1 MGHAR
6 HHLDAFV
13 ELPRLP
19 EDARRGAWRQAMA
32 SLAAQSA
39 DQIPVPLEGTNPQYL
54 EESVHWALSEGLMDD
69 LGWLSSAHA
78 AGALYELAATLPVGT
93 ERREVGR
100 RVLMR
105 LTEGD
110 AATFVALA
118 QRLALGSRR
127 GLSGPGVRSRVAL
140 ALDLPVGF
148 ATGADGLALS
158 LLTRPELERV
168 WLTEPSTGSLPSRR
182 LAARLL
188 ERAACEALRRSSD
201 PLGSVVSVFERPGV
215 LTTWTRLLLDRE
227 PLVWRH
233 VASARGLLS
242 KRIPMFE
249 GEIAR
254 DLDPML
260 SPTEWR
266 RAATSAAAA
275 VAVDPEGALERCRG
289 LLHGRVF
296 HQDPGVASAMV
307 LGLSRAAD
315 AEPEA
320 SEALLEDLVRAGGFD
335 AIEALVRVRQEHV
348 SPTLGTRAVD
358 LARRRIA
365 SHDFD
370 PSGDDGREALL
381 RALDEE
387 LRPREERGTLRDLR
401 EELREAHAAFVTE
414 GARAAFARALGVVK
428 RADRLL
434 DDLEATSDATAEQRR
449 QAFVVLREID
459 RTLLET
465 SVLSDLLAI
474 GGKADTSFVPLDEQ
488 LERLTD
494 WLCGVE
500 VASTGEDGN
509 AEHYTLHLHRFR
521 AMLHLVDADDVVAA
535 DHPTGRRER
544 KLRTTR
550 WLLERVSHDGPSS
563 LRRVVAASA
572 ARACDALLREE
583 VGELSDILVL
593 VTDHVH
599 DPVAV
604 TTMAEAAMDPSMVL
618 CFHGYAR
625 YLAGCQRAPRMTS
638 GSLAALDMLNE
649 MIESMPV
656 AGPPRVEALRGAL
669 VGYAASL
676 GSLLS
681 VRSLSQVA
689 GDEGAGT
696 SRIPPLA
703 GTAGLLARLAAGAR
717 RRLGAWPGD
726 EPPMSRAAL
735 QRIDTGVEHALRG
748 DPTPLRDAVSTG
760 LATLRDELPLHLA
773 DVADHALGRLLILPA
788 EHPEDVVLESR
799 RPRMQSAPVLPAW
812 MPPSRVLGGFFVMR
826 PLGIGAVGSVFVAC
840 RVEDRT
846 QRHPLR
852 FALKVPEYGGDVAH
866 TLSQREFLELFREEA
881 HALLAVPQHPNL
893 ARLVTFDGGARPK
906 PILVME
912 LVEGPTLQ
920 RLIDTR
926 VLETDRVLAILD
938 GVAAGLET
946 MHAIGVGHLD
956 VKPGNVILRASEEA
970 VPLSTDLDLSRT
982 QRVSRIPL
990 APDGEVMP
998 VLVDFGL
1005 AGRKIR
1011 PGCATS
1017 GYGAPE
1023 VWGHVPEGHEPAP
1036 MAADVY
1042 AFACLAYETLTGEE
1056 LFRGPNHLAV
1066 ITSHL
1071 THDGRPRGL
1080 GRFSGKLALLGLAGV
1095 LERGLR
1101 SDPRDRCT
1109 IGEMRR
1115 GLAGLDLAR
1124 WPWPIV

>member
-13 ELPRLP
+13 ALSRLP
-19 EDARRGAWRQAMA
+19 EEARRGAWRQAMA

-54 EESVHWALSEGLMDD
+54 EESIHWALSEGLMDD
-69 LGWLSSAHA
+69 LGWLSPAHA
-78 AGALYELAATLPVGT
+78 AAALYELAATLPVGT

-100 RVLMR
+100 RVLQR

-118 QRLALGSRR
+118 QRLALGTRR

-148 ATGADGLALS
+148 ATGVDGLALS
-158 LLTRPELERV
+158 LLTRPELERM

-242 KRIPMFE
+242 KRIPMLE

-254 DLDPML
+254 DLDPTL

-275 VAVDPEGALERCRG
+275 VAVDPDGGVERCRG
-289 LLHGRVF
+289 LLRGRVF
-296 HQDPGVASAMV
+296 LQDPGIASAMV
-307 LGLSRAAD
+307 LGLSRAVD
-315 AEPEA
+315 TEPEA
-320 SEALLEDLVRAGGFD
+320 AEALLGDLIQVGSLD
-335 AIEALVRVRQEHV
+335 AIEALVRVRQEHASSAV
-348 SPTLGTRAVD
+348 GSRAAD
-358 LARRRIA
+358 MARRRIE
-365 SHDFD
+365 SGDFD
-370 PSGDDGREALL
+370 ASGDDGREALL
-381 RALDEE
+381 GVLGEELSPRDTTRALWEE
-387 LRPREERGTLRDLR
+387 LRG
-401 EELREAHAAFVTE
+401 AHEAFVTA
-414 GARAAFARALGVVK
+414 GARAAHSRALGVVE
-428 RADRLL
+428 RADMLL
-434 DDLEATSDATAEQRR
+434 DDLEATSDATPDQRR
-449 QAFVVLREID
+449 QAFVILREID

-465 SVLSDLLAI
+465 SVLADLLAL
-474 GGKADTSFVPLDEQ
+474 GGKADASIAPLDEQ
-488 LERLTD
+488 LERLTG

-500 VASTGEDGN
+500 GAATGEDGS
-509 AEHYTLHLHRFR
+509 AEHFTLHLHRFKS
-521 AMLHLVDADDVVAA
+521 MLHLVDANDVVAA
-535 DHPTGRRER
+535 DHPTARRER
-544 KLRTTR
+544 KLRTTE
-550 WLLERVSHDGPSS
+550 WLLERVSRDGPSR

-583 VGELSDILVL
+583 VGELSDVLVL

-599 DPVAV
+599 DPAAV

-618 CFHGYAR
+618 SLHGYAR

-638 GSLAALDMLNE
+638 GSLAALDMLRE

-696 SRIPPLA
+696 SRVPPLA
-703 GTAGLLARLAAGAR
+703 GAAGLLARLGAGAR

-726 EPPMSRAAL
+726 EPPMSSMAL

-760 LATLRDELPLHLA
+760 LATLRDELPMHLA
-773 DVADHALGRLLILPA
+773 DVADHALGRLLVLPA
-788 EHPEDVVLESR
+788 EHLEDGSVETR
-799 RPRMQSAPVLPAW
+799 RPRVPSTPVLPAW
-812 MPPSRVLGGFFVMR
+812 MPPSRVLGGFHVMR
-826 PLGIGAVGSVFVAC
+826 PLGFGAVGSVFVAC
-840 RVEDRT
+840 RVEDRS
-846 QRHPLR
+846 QRHPVR

-866 TLSQREFLELFREEA
+866 TLSQAEFLELFREEA
-881 HALLAVPQHPNL
+881 HALLAIPQHPNL
-893 ARLVTFDGGARPK
+893 ARLVTFDAGARPK

-938 GVAAGLET
+938 GVAAGLEA

-956 VKPGNVILRASEEA
+956 VKPGNVILRASEE
-970 VPLSTDLDLSRT
+970 VIPLSTDFDLSRT

-990 APDGEVMP
+990 APGGEVMP

-1023 VWGHVPEGHEPAP
+1023 VWGHVPEGHEPLP

-1042 AFACLAYETLTGEE
+1042 AFACLTYEALTGEE

-1066 ITSHL
+1066 LTSHL
-1071 THDGRPRGL
+1071 THDGRPRGIAKL
-1080 GRFSGKLALLGLAGV
+1080 TGKDALLELAGV
-1095 LERGLR
+1095 LQLGLR

-1109 IGEMRR
+1109 IREMRR
-1115 GLAGLDLAR
+1115 RLAELDLRR